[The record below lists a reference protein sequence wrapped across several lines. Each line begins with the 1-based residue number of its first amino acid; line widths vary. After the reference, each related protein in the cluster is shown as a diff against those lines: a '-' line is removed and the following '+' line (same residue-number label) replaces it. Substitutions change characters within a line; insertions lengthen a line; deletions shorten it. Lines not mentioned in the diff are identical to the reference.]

1 MGNNFSKPVRHNVRE
16 QGKKSRQHGTVQS
29 SQKLSREQLIHRAET
44 QREKLEELD
53 LLPTSESIEKKKEK
67 ILVEY
72 NQYLEQLKRF
82 D

>member
-1 MGNNFSKPVRHNVRE
+1 
-16 QGKKSRQHGTVQS
+16 
-29 SQKLSREQLIHRAET
+29 
-44 QREKLEELD
+44 
-53 LLPTSESIEKKKEK
+53 LLPISESIEKKKEK